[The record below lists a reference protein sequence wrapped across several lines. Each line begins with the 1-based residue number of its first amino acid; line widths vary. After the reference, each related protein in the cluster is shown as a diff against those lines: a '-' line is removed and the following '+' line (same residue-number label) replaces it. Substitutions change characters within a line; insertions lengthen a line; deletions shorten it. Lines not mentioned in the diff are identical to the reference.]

1 MSVGA
6 GLATISWMARLIGRL
21 AVLSLLV
28 LAGCARMNVAVEP
41 ANLVGARPV
50 MQFKLDGRLSVKTET
65 QNFSGSLAWHRS
77 ADEETLLLSGPLG
90 QGAAEI
96 RRQGGVLVLKGAD
109 GTIVTEDSDER
120 LMERAL
126 GLRLPLDGL
135 VWWLSALPRPQ
146 VGFSAAAGEDG
157 HLASLDQDGWH
168 IEYSRYQ
175 RRGDRWLPG
184 RIFASRGELEFR
196 LVVDAWEAL

>member
-1 MSVGA
+1 MSRLFGRF
-6 GLATISWMARLIGRL
+6 GLFFLFIL
-21 AVLSLLV
+21 AS
-28 LAGCARMNVAVEP
+28 CAQLNVAVAP
-41 ANLVGARPV
+41 DSLRDQRPV
-50 MQFKLDGRLSVKTET
+50 GQFKLDGRLSVKTES
-65 QNFSGSLAWHRS
+65 QNFSGNLTWQRAGNEDS
-77 ADEETLLLSGPLG
+77 LLLSGPLG

-96 RRQGGVLVLKGAD
+96 RRRDGVIVLKAAD
-109 GTIVTEDSDER
+109 GSVVTEDSDER

-146 VGFSAAAGEDG
+146 EAFRAAAGEDG

-168 IEYSRYQ
+168 IEYSRYRQ
-175 RRGDRWLPG
+175 LGGRWLPG

-196 LVVDAWEAL
+196 LVIDAWEAL

>member
-1 MSVGA
+1 MHWRGRF
-6 GLATISWMARLIGRL
+6 GLL
-21 AVLSLLV
+21 ALLV
-28 LAGCARMNVAVEP
+28 LVGCAQLKVAVAPES
-41 ANLVGARPV
+41 LRDARPV
-50 MQFKLDGRLSVKTET
+50 MQFKLDGRLSVKTDGQT
-65 QNFSGSLAWHRS
+65 FSGSLAWRRNGG
-77 ADEETLLLSGPLG
+77 EETLLLSGPLG

-96 RRQGGVLVLKGAD
+96 SRQGDLLVLKAAD
-109 GTIVTEDSDER
+109 GTVVTEASDER

-135 VWWLSALPRPQ
+135 VWWLSALPRPE
-146 VGFSAAAGEDG
+146 VAFRATAGEDG

-175 RRGDRWLPG
+175 LRGERWLPG
-184 RIFASRGELEFR
+184 RVFARRGDLEFR

>member
-1 MSVGA
+1 M
-6 GLATISWMARLIGRL
+6 LAARLLGRGLFLLL
-21 AVLSLLV
+21 ALT
-28 LAGCARMNVAVEP
+28 GCASLNVAVAP
-41 ANLVGARPV
+41 DSLRGQSPV
-50 MQFKLDGRLSVKTET
+50 MQFKLDGRLSVKTDSQT
-65 QNFSGSLAWHRS
+65 FSGSISWQRAV
-77 ADEETLLLSGPLG
+77 AEETLLLSGPLG

-96 RRQGGVLVLKGAD
+96 RRQGGVVVLKAAD
-109 GTIVTEDSDER
+109 GSVVTEASDEQ

-146 VGFSAAAGEDG
+146 TGFSAAAGEDG

-175 RRGDRWLPG
+175 QRGERWLPG
-184 RIFASRGELEFR
+184 RIFASRGDLEFR
-196 LVVDAWEAL
+196 LVVDAWETP